1 MINFKDK
8 YVEYVALAVK
18 EAEKIP
24 QTIDMSVA
32 EKIKAYSAVAQMI
45 FNGRSLLFEEPT
57 PEITKDDIA
66 ENKPKKKSSKKKAV
80 KEEPVEE
87 TTQETAQETPAENSG
102 KKEEIFK
109 QISEIVDGWLTVEL
123 NDETSRYTPTLDMIK
138 HWLKQVDDKAEDISD
153 LSEEDAENF
162 LNYLDQWKYVIDT
175 WYLADIPQIMESV
188 TQGQRTTFEEVT
200 PDNIGMLVAYTE
212 QQRAEQE
219 EPF

>member
-32 EKIKAYSAVAQMI
+32 EKIKAYTAVAQMI

-57 PEITKDDIA
+57 PEITKNDIA

-87 TTQETAQETPAENSG
+87 TTQETSVEDVS
-102 KKEEIFK
+102 KKEEILK
-109 QISEIVDGWLTVEL
+109 QVSEIVDGWLTVEL
-123 NDETSRYTPTLDMIK
+123 NNETSQYTPTPDMIK

-153 LSEEDAENF
+153 LSEENAERF
-162 LNYLDQWKYVIDT
+162 LTYLDQWKFVVDT

-200 PDNIGMLVAYTE
+200 PDNIGILVAYTE

>member
-8 YVEYVALAVK
+8 YVEYIALAVK

-45 FNGRSLLFEEPT
+45 YNGRSLLFEEPT
-57 PEITKDDIA
+57 PEISKEDIA

-87 TTQETAQETPAENSG
+87 TTQETSVEDVG
-102 KKEEIFK
+102 KKEEILK
-109 QISEIVDGWLTVEL
+109 QISEIVDGWLAVEL
-123 NDETSRYTPTLDMIK
+123 NNETSQYTPTPDMIK

-153 LSEEDAENF
+153 LSEENAERF
-162 LNYLDQWKYVIDT
+162 LTYLDQWKFVVDT

-188 TQGQRTTFEEVT
+188 TQGQRTTLKEVT

>member
-87 TTQETAQETPAENSG
+87 TTQETPAENSD
-102 KKEEIFK
+102 KKEEILK
-109 QISEIVDGWLTVEL
+109 QISEIVDDWLTVEL
-123 NDETSRYTPTLDMIK
+123 NNETSQYTPTLDMIK

-153 LSEEDAENF
+153 LSEENAERF
-162 LNYLDQWKYVIDT
+162 LTYLDQWKFVVDT

>member
-57 PEITKDDIA
+57 PEISKDDIA
-66 ENKPKKKSSKKKAV
+66 KNKPKKKSSKKKTV

-87 TTQETAQETPAENSG
+87 TTQETPVEDVG

-109 QISEIVDGWLTVEL
+109 QISEIVDGWLTIEL
-123 NDETSRYTPTLDMIK
+123 NNETSQYTPTLDMIK
-138 HWLKQVDDKAEDISD
+138 HWLKQVDDKVEDISD
-153 LSEEDAENF
+153 LSEENAERF
-162 LNYLDQWKYVIDT
+162 LTYLDQWKFIVDT

-188 TQGQRTTFEEVT
+188 TQGQRTTLEEVT
-200 PDNIGMLVAYTE
+200 PDNIGILVAYTE

>member
-80 KEEPVEE
+80 KEESAEE
-87 TTQETAQETPAENSG
+87 TTQETAQKTPAENSG
-102 KKEEIFK
+102 KKEEILK

-123 NDETSRYTPTLDMIK
+123 NDETSQYTPTLDTIK

-175 WYLADIPQIMESV
+175 WYLADIPQIMENI
-188 TQGQRTTFEEVT
+188 TQGQRVTFEEVT

>member
-32 EKIKAYSAVAQMI
+32 EKIKAYAAVAQMI

-57 PEITKDDIA
+57 PEIIKEDIA

-87 TTQETAQETPAENSG
+87 TAQETPAKDSG
-102 KKEEIFK
+102 KKEEILK

-123 NDETSRYTPTLDMIK
+123 NNETSQYTPTLDMIK

-153 LSEEDAENF
+153 LSEENAKRF
-162 LNYLDQWKYVIDT
+162 LTYLDQWKFVVDT
-175 WYLADIPQIMESV
+175 WYLADISQIMESV
-188 TQGQRTTFEEVT
+188 TQGQRTTFEEIT

>member
-8 YVEYVALAVK
+8 YVEYVTLAVK

-57 PEITKDDIA
+57 PEISKEDIA
-66 ENKPKKKSSKKKAV
+66 KNKPKNKSSKKKTV

-87 TTQETAQETPAENSG
+87 TTQETTQETSVEDVG
-102 KKEEIFK
+102 KKEEILK

-123 NDETSRYTPTLDMIK
+123 NNETSQYTPTPDMIK
-138 HWLKQVDDKAEDISD
+138 HWLKQIDDKAEDISD
-153 LSEEDAENF
+153 LSEENAERF
-162 LNYLDQWKYVIDT
+162 LTYLDQWKFVVDT

-188 TQGQRTTFEEVT
+188 TQGQRTTLKEVT

>member
-32 EKIKAYSAVAQMI
+32 EKIKAYAAVAQMI

-57 PEITKDDIA
+57 PEIIKEDIA

-87 TTQETAQETPAENSG
+87 TAQETPAKDSG
-102 KKEEIFK
+102 KKEEILK

-123 NDETSRYTPTLDMIK
+123 NNETSQYTPTLDMIK

-153 LSEEDAENF
+153 LSEENAKRF
-162 LNYLDQWKYVIDT
+162 LTYLDQWKFVVDT
-175 WYLADIPQIMESV
+175 WYLADISQIMESV

>member
-32 EKIKAYSAVAQMI
+32 EKIKAYAAVAQMI

-57 PEITKDDIA
+57 PEIAKDDIA

-87 TTQETAQETPAENSG
+87 TTQETPAENSG
-102 KKEEIFK
+102 KKEEILK

-123 NDETSRYTPTLDMIK
+123 NDETSQYTPTLDMIK

-153 LSEEDAENF
+153 LSEENAENF
-162 LNYLDQWKYVIDT
+162 LNYLNQWKFVVDT